1 MSPPS
6 HNEQNNTTMRAKRY
20 IYIVIGIALCLQA
33 CRRDSHPSNPDV
45 EELAI
50 SMAASSVEST
60 TRALINSAAKLQ
72 SFRVDAY
79 KQRDTSVEKI
89 FDLQKITKAGAENP
103 AWTYSPTRY
112 WDVKCT
118 YYFGAYSPIDVATSN
133 STAGVLTISA
143 PNWQAIDGTETDI
156 IVATSQGE
164 AADYLNDYNGT
175 VKLDFAHILAQLEVQ
190 IVRNALLTN
199 KYKLTA
205 LTYSTVPT
213 GDGKATYTL
222 DYTTPNNSAMGT
234 VATGDM
240 VVYSNTTGVFV
251 EPEVKSETTFKHL
264 VVPFSPTTEGGL
276 NIVVDY
282 IVNST
287 SRTATVKTGVA
298 ALEAGNRYVL
308 KLTFNS
314 GAEIIPEL
322 QILDQENVDVD
333 EEDKYN
339 W

>member
-1 MSPPS
+1 M
-6 HNEQNNTTMRAKRY
+6 MRVSRY
-20 IYIVIGIALCLQA
+20 IYIIGVAALALQG
-33 CRRDSHPSNPDV
+33 CNKDSHPSTPDMADY
-45 EELAI
+45 AI
-50 SMAASSVEST
+50 SMSASKVVDG
-60 TRALINSAAKLQ
+60 TRALIEDVA
-72 SFRVDAY
+72 
-79 KQRDTSVEKI
+79 
-89 FDLQKITKAGAENP
+89 DLQNIGFKVYGYKTDKAGKQQVFAGEEVTYGATNG
-103 AWTYSPTRY
+103 WQYSPIRY
-112 WDVKCT
+112 WDRMANYKFAAYAPATLPT
-118 YYFGAYSPIDVATSN
+118 YVQVTHTTGANQTLGITV
-133 STAGVLTISA
+133 

-164 AADYLNDYNGT
+164 AADYLDLHNGT

-190 IVRNALLTN
+190 IVCNALLTN
-199 KYKLTA
+199 EYKLTA

-240 VVYSNTTGVFV
+240 VVYSNTTGVVV
-251 EPEVKSETTFKHL
+251 EPEVKNETTFKHL

-282 IVNST
+282 TVNGT
-287 SRTATVKTGVA
+287 PRQATVKAGVVDF
-298 ALEAGNRYVL
+298 EAGNRYVL

-314 GAEIIPEL
+314 GAEIIPKL
-322 QILDQENVDVD
+322 QILDWEDVDVD

>member
-79 KQRDTSVEKI
+79 KQRGTSVEKI
-89 FDLQKITKAGAENP
+89 FDLQEITKAGAENP

-118 YYFGAYSPIDVATSN
+118 YYFGAYSPIDAATSK
-133 STAGVLTISA
+133 STAGALTISA
-143 PNWQAIDGTETDI
+143 PNWQTIDGTEKDI
-156 IVATSQGE
+156 IVATSQG
-164 AADYLNDYNGT
+164 AATDYLNTHGGT
-175 VKLDFAHILAQLEVQ
+175 VKLDFTHILAQLEVK
-190 IVRNALLTN
+190 IVRNSMLANTYRLTGLN
-199 KYKLTA
+199 YA
-205 LTYSTVPT
+205 QVPV
-213 GDGKATYTL
+213 GDGTTAYTL
-222 DYTTPNNSAMGT
+222 NYTTPESSAM
-234 VATGDM
+234 ATPTMGSK
-240 VVYSNTTGVFV
+240 VVYSGTAV
-251 EPEVKSETTFKHL
+251 EVKPEANTQTTFTHL
-264 VVPFSPTTEGGL
+264 LVPFSTQAESELQVEVYYSINYVDATPIAVNTGL
-276 NIVVDY
+276 
-282 IVNST
+282 
-287 SRTATVKTGVA
+287 KT
-298 ALEAGNRYVL
+298 LEAGKRYVL
-308 KLTFNS
+308 TLTFDS
-314 GAEIIPEL
+314 GADIKPT
-322 QILDQENVDVD
+322 LDVLDWDTQKVD
-333 EEDKYN
+333 EDDKYN

>member
-1 MSPPS
+1 
-6 HNEQNNTTMRAKRY
+6 MRAKRY

-60 TRALINSAAKLQ
+60 TRALINSATVLS
-72 SFRVDAY
+72 SFRVDGY
-79 KQRDTSVEKI
+79 KQRGTSVEKI
-89 FDLQKITKAGAENP
+89 FDLQEITKAGAENP

-118 YYFGAYSPIDVATSN
+118 YYFGAFSPKDATVSY

-143 PNWQAIDGTETDI
+143 PNWQTIDGTEKDI
-156 IVATSQGE
+156 IVATSQG
-164 AADYLNDYNGT
+164 AATGYLNDYNGT
-175 VKLDFAHILAQLEVQ
+175 VKFDFEHILAQLEVK
-190 IVRNALLTN
+190 IVRNALLSN
-199 KYKLTA
+199 EYKLTA
-205 LTYSTVPT
+205 LTYSTVPAS
-213 GDGKATYTL
+213 DGTATYTL

-240 VVYSNTTGVFV
+240 VVYSNTTGVV
-251 EPEVKSETTFKHL
+251 VKPEVESETTFKHL

-282 IVNST
+282 TVTSA
-287 SRTATVKTGVA
+287 SRTATLKTGVA
-298 ALEAGNRYVL
+298 ALEAGKRYVL

-322 QILDQENVDVD
+322 QILDWENVDVD